1 MKAKPVNWPL
11 ARMGIFAIADLIYS
25 LICVIRILRMGGKDS
40 SAAYPE
46 LLAMAAVTAVLYGIS
61 YGCYLTYR
69 SREKER
75 LTNPALA
82 AVPFLWSFLLLCGGV
97 GGNARIAFSAAFV
110 VVFCILICC
119 CAAFSRKNAEQRR
132 GKEQKSASFTPQD
145 LKKEKDALTADFI
158 NYDWKL
164 EDAARRLQDR
174 EITTA
179 AEEMKDLVVAIY
191 RERKR
196 FPEKNVVIQKFS
208 SFYLPASVKL
218 LHRYAELEQ
227 QTERTKEQEEF
238 LLRLKSAFMDVRNG
252 LKTLWD
258 SMTEPE
264 DLELSAE
271 VTVMENKLAGD
282 GLLRD
287 FSVCSSAE

>member
-1 MKAKPVNWPL
+1 ML
-11 ARMGIFAIADLIYS
+11 R
-25 LICVIRILRMGGKDS
+25 IRIFGCVCCG
-40 SAAYPE
+40 
-46 LLAMAAVTAVLYGIS
+46 VLYP
-61 YGCYLTYR
+61 Y
-69 SREKER
+69 
-75 LTNPALA
+75 
-82 AVPFLWSFLLLCGGV
+82 LLLCGFFTQKCRTAAGQ
-97 GGNARIAFSAAFV
+97 GTEICFFYSAG
-110 VVFCILICC
+110 
-119 CAAFSRKNAEQRR
+119 SE
-132 GKEQKSASFTPQD
+132 
-145 LKKEKDALTADFI
+145 KEKDALTADFI